1 MTDNDYIAEYV
12 REKHPGIL
20 GVDFAIWKAGKVAA
34 EGLRNIVKT
43 LSGISYE
50 EIKDY
55 MEDYQAAGDEE
66 NPEVASEEE
75 EPEAAGDMKE
85 E

>member
-34 EGLRNIVKT
+34 EGLRNIVKA
-43 LSGISYE
+43 LNGLSYE

-66 NPEVASEEE
+66 D
-75 EPEAAGDMKE
+75 PEAEGDMKE